1 MKKRIFIIDGNSL
14 IHRAF
19 HAMRPLMNKKGQA
32 THAVYG
38 FLKMLLRLIK
48 DENPD
53 GMAVAFDIGKTFRH
67 EAYKEYKAQRKKTD
81 EDLVSQFPILKDV
94 LRCMGIPILTAKG
107 FEADDILGT
116 VVYRGKSAGDHVYVV
131 TGDKDS
137 LQLIDNDVT
146 VYLTRKGL
154 SHIEK
159 LDLLT
164 LKKTIGLD
172 PVQIKDVKGLQGDAS
187 DNIKGVPGIGKK
199 TALKL
204 ITTYGNLEG
213 VYNHLDDLKGKL
225 KENLIK
231 HKGEA
236 FFCRD
241 LATISCDVPIFYD
254 SYPFGLALGNK
265 EALKK
270 LLLELEF
277 RSLFGELGIEN
288 TDSKKVITP
297 IIEPIVYHNT
307 NAFIEDLES
316 LEGLQWTLYLEQN
329 ELKELS
335 FCSIYNG
342 KKSITLEESFPIP
355 SVTEAVVSCLIKKSG
370 NFVLFDSKPLLH
382 LFLSKSKKITSFK
395 FDDLRLM
402 AYIVHPEKFYN
413 MDSFMSAFMGA
424 EVDKA
429 YYTQNLWH
437 IYEVIKK
444 QLDNENVLPIY
455 DNIEKPLLPI
465 LCQIEHHG
473 IALDRV
479 ILKKMENEI
488 EEKINGLSHDIFA
501 LAEEEFN
508 INSSQQISKILFE
521 KLKLLPLKKTKTGY
535 STNQEVLERLEDK
548 HSIISLI
555 LEYRKVTKL
564 FNTYI
569 RGLLALIDKDRVIH
583 TTYNQTVAVTGR
595 LSSENPNLQNIPI
608 RTKEGRLIRKAFVP
622 VNKKN
627 YFLSADYSQVELRVL
642 AHISGDKNLQS
653 AFLDGEDIHTKTASE
668 VFGVSIDKVT
678 KDMRRKAKAV
688 NFGIVY
694 GISDFGLSRD
704 LNIPIKESN
713 FYIEKYF
720 NRYPYVRRWID
731 ETLMEAKKTLKVKT
745 LTGRY
750 RLLSDL
756 KSNNYIVRSSAERMA
771 MNAPI
776 QGTAAD
782 LIKIAMI
789 HINDALIIEDLE
801 SIMVL
806 QVHDELIFEVPEKE
820 IDKMKILIIDKMS
833 HAMTLDVPLELDIKI
848 GKNWYDMKEL

>member
-19 HAMRPLMNKKGQA
+19 HAMRSLMNKEGQA

-94 LRCMGIPILTAKG
+94 LKYMGIPILTAKG
-107 FEADDILGT
+107 FEADDVLGT
-116 VVYRGKSAGDHVYVV
+116 VACKGKATGDHVYVV

-154 SHIEK
+154 SQIEK
-159 LDLLT
+159 LDVLT
-164 LKKTIGLD
+164 LKETSGLD
-172 PVQIKDVKGLQGDAS
+172 PDQVKDIKGLQGDAS
-187 DNIKGVPGIGKK
+187 DNIKGVPGIGEK

-204 ITTYGNLEG
+204 ITAYGDLEG
-213 VYNHLDDLKGKL
+213 VYNHLDDLKGKV

-231 HKGEA
+231 YKDEA

-241 LATISCDVPIFYD
+241 LATIHCDVPISYD
-254 SYPFGLALGNK
+254 AYPFGLALGNK

-277 RSLFGELGIEN
+277 KSLLGEFGIEN
-288 TDSKKVITP
+288 AEDEKAMIP
-297 IIEPIVYHNT
+297 IIEPVVHYEINT
-307 NAFIEDLES
+307 FLKD
-316 LEGLQWTLYLEQN
+316 LEGLEGTQWTLYLKLN
-329 ELKELS
+329 ELQEISL
-335 FCSIYNG
+335 CSIYNG
-342 KKSITLEESFPIP
+342 KKPITLEVSFPMP
-355 SVTEAVVSCLIKKSG
+355 AVTEAVVSSLLRKGG
-370 NFVLFDSKPLLH
+370 NFISFDSKPLFH
-382 LFLSKSKKITSFK
+382 LFLAESKKITSFK
-395 FDDLRLM
+395 FYDLRLM
-402 AYIVHPEKFYN
+402 AYIVHPEKTYN
-413 MDSFMSAFMGA
+413 IDSFMSAFMGA

-437 IYEVIKK
+437 IYEIIKK
-444 QLDNENVLPIY
+444 QLEEGNVFSVY
-455 DNIEKPLLPI
+455 NNIEKPLLPI
-465 LCQIEHHG
+465 LCQMEHHG
-473 IALDRV
+473 VALNRET
-479 ILKKMENEI
+479 LKKMESEI
-488 EEKINGLSHDIFA
+488 EEKISGLSHDIFA
-501 LAEEEFN
+501 LAGEEFN
-508 INSSQQISKILFE
+508 INSPQQLGKILFE
-521 KLKLLPLKKTKTGY
+521 KLELPPLKKTKTGY
-535 STNQEVLERLEDK
+535 STNQEVLEKLEDK
-548 HSIISLI
+548 HPIITLI

-569 RGLLALIDKDRVIH
+569 QGLLTLTDKDRVVH

-608 RTKEGRLIRKAFVP
+608 RMKEGRLIRKAFVP
-622 VNKKN
+622 VNARN

-653 AFLDGEDIHTKTASE
+653 AFLNGEDIHTKTASE
-668 VFGVSIDKVT
+668 VFDVPMSEVT

-704 LNIPIKESN
+704 LNIPMEESKL
-713 FYIEKYF
+713 YIEKYF
-720 NRYPYVRRWID
+720 SRYPDVRRWID
-731 ETLMEAKKTLKVKT
+731 ETLMEAKKTLKVST

-756 KSNNYIVRSSAERMA
+756 KSSKCMVRSGAERMA

-789 HINDALIIEDLE
+789 HINDALIAEALE
-801 SIMVL
+801 SVMVL
-806 QVHDELIFEVPEKE
+806 QVHDELIFEVPENE
-820 IDKMKILIIDKMS
+820 IDKMKVLIADKMS
-833 HAMTLDVPLELDIKI
+833 HAMTLDVPLELDMKI
-848 GKNWYDMKEL
+848 GKNWYDMEEL